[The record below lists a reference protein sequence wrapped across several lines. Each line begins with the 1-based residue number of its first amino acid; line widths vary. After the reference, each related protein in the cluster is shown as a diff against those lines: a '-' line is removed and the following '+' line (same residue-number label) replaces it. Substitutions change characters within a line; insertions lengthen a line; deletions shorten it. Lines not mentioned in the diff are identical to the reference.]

1 MAETAHGTTT
11 KPSDKSSHKPSK
23 EIHHGRTWAAWVG
36 STIALIATIVG
47 GIGVM
52 VQNWPVFWIG
62 IALLVVAL
70 IATAVLK
77 KMGYGAD

>member
-1 MAETAHGTTT
+1 MPETQTAHGPTS
-11 KPSDKSSHKPSK
+11 KPSNKPSK

-36 STIALIATIVG
+36 SIAALVATIIG

-52 VQNWPVFWIG
+52 TQNWFVFWAG
-62 IALLVVAL
+62 VALLVVAL
-70 IATAVLK
+70 IATKILQ